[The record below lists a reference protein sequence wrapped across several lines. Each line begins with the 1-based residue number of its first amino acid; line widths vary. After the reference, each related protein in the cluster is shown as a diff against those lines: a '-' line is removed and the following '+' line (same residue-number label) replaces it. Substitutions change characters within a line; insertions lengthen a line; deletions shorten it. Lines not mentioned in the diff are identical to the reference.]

1 MRPLRVGV
9 VSAANSRTTT
19 FWAAFLE
26 RMKDHG
32 YIEGHNFA
40 LDFTN
45 LGGHLDRYPDET
57 AKLVERGVDIII
69 ASGVELGLKSAVGVT
84 KTVPIIMIAADY
96 DPLALGYVSNLARP
110 GGNIT
115 GLMFQQLEQT
125 EKRIQ
130 LLRDA
135 IPDLKSATVLW
146 DRISADQ
153 WRVAQQVAPT
163 SHITRSSVESKSG
176 GSLVIQFDRGGN
188 NHYEMSLTIV
198 HRKGQFWVAGFTNG
212 GATVCPGTPS
222 TKTVPALERP
232 DGEPP
237 RRLGLWALR
246 GQPMRATSGLPKRP
260 FRQSRAL
267 SPSSHRQSMFQPE
280 SIDAIV
286 ILASSTKRHHGRA
299 LFSRRPFRQR
309 QGSSCKYVRDVRC
322 RTSCERL
329 FDHLVGGR

>member
-1 MRPLRVGV
+1 MRRREFIALTACAAWPRVASAQAAVRPLRVGV

-19 FWAAFLE
+19 FWTAFLE

-110 GGNIT
+110 GGNLT

-135 IPDLKSATVLW
+135 FPDVKSATVLW

-153 WRVAQQVAPT
+153 WRVAQQVAPKLGLKLVGIELGAQQNDYNFVLGQAPHEHRRALVVLMT
-163 SHITRSSVESKSG
+163 PALFPNRAKLAEAAIRRQMASIAGLRAYAEAGALLSYGPSIDKVFARVADYVDRIVKGARAGELPIEQPTRFE
-176 GSLVIQFDRGGN
+176 LVINTRTAKA
-188 NHYEMSLTIV
+188 L
-198 HRKGQFWVAGFTNG
+198 
-212 GATVCPGTPS
+212 
-222 TKTVPALERP
+222 ALEL
-232 DGEPP
+232 PP
-237 RRLGLWALR
+237 TFLA
-246 GQPMRATSGLPKRP
+246 RAD
-260 FRQSRAL
+260 
-267 SPSSHRQSMFQPE
+267 E
-280 SIDAIV
+280 V
-286 ILASSTKRHHGRA
+286 I
-299 LFSRRPFRQR
+299 
-309 QGSSCKYVRDVRC
+309 
-322 RTSCERL
+322 E
-329 FDHLVGGR
+329 